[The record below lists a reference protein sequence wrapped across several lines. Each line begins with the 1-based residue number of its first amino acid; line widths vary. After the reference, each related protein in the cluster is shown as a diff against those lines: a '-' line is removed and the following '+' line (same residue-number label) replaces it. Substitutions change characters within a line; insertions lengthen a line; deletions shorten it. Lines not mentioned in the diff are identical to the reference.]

1 MNRVAACW
9 WKNNR
14 PSVIEFTCLEL
25 PVRYEERPRPY
36 WPRSTHAMEDAMSR
50 PNLWSKSVPRVE
62 LDHRARDARVRLVW
76 VERLLVPRAP
86 VASFWLSPFV
96 RLLGSRTG
104 GNRRNGGRGGGSQGN
119 PRLGCMPEIK
129 TVSSAS
135 NEASGPISH
144 DPVNQPA
151 AGAVAMDNS
160 TKPSTSLVPLSG
172 GHVSCWKND
181 IGAITLA
188 ADRENDGQVRWITYD
203 IERTAFLRPA
213 PRGAKMVEGVRSP
226 PACRSRRPAPLAIG
240 SNRSSVRRCAA

>member
-1 MNRVAACW
+1 
-9 WKNNR
+9 
-14 PSVIEFTCLEL
+14 
-25 PVRYEERPRPY
+25 
-36 WPRSTHAMEDAMSR
+36 MSR

-86 VASFWLSPFV
+86 VASFWLNPFV
-96 RLLGSRTG
+96 RILGSRTG

-160 TKPSTSLVPLSG
+160 TKPSTSVVPLSG

-203 IERTAFLRPA
+203 IERTAAAQPA
-213 PRGAKMVEGVRSP
+213 AGAGMNLHLPGRSGVSVCARSAESHEGRRVALSCGASQAVPPR
-226 PACRSRRPAPLAIG
+226 
-240 SNRSSVRRCAA
+240 

>member
-1 MNRVAACW
+1 MA
-9 WKNNR
+9 
-14 PSVIEFTCLEL
+14 
-25 PVRYEERPRPY
+25 
-36 WPRSTHAMEDAMSR
+36 R

-62 LDHRARDARVRLVW
+62 LDQRARDARVRFVW
-76 VERLLVPRAP
+76 VERLLLPRVP
-86 VASFWLSPFV
+86 VASFWLTPFV

-104 GNRRNGGRGGGSQGN
+104 GNRRNGGRGGGSQSN

-135 NEASGPISH
+135 NEAGGPMSH

-188 ADRENDGQVRWITYD
+188 ADREDDGQVRWITGSHTTLSALPYC
-203 IERTAFLRPA
+203 ALLRVGRKWLRASDRHLPA
-213 PRGAKMVEGVRSP
+213 DLD
-226 PACRSRRPAPLAIG
+226 PAA
-240 SNRSSVRRCAA
+240 SV